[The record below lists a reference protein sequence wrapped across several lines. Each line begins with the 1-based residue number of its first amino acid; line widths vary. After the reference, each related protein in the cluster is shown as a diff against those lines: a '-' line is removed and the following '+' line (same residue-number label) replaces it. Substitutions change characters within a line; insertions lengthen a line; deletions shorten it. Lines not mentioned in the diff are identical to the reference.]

1 MLYTCLLLCLGNTL
15 HYTGALLGVTAD
27 VTLLTRPSRADIRLR
42 GIPVGGLL
50 EGGASYDAEYRVDL
64 DDDFERRLRRLRVKI
79 ISVTPSPAMDHV
91 YVVVRLPFFL
101 GTHTIA
107 LAQNSKAVL
116 TASC

>member
-42 GIPVGGLL
+42 GIPVGGSLQ
-50 EGGASYDAEYRVDL
+50 GGASYDAEYRVDL

-79 ISVTPSPAMDHV
+79 LSVTPSPAMDHV

-101 GTHTIA
+101 GTRTIA